1 MATNGRGLKR
11 VFWLLGVALLAVGT
25 IGWYDRFANG
35 HRNANYGSFVTW
47 GLSVAAYVYFMGLS
61 AGSFLISSLV
71 YVFRVKRFENVARLA
86 VFTAVVT
93 LILGLLS
100 IVVDLGHMGRAY
112 RVLLHPNF
120 SSPMAWMIW
129 AYLVY
134 FILLMTQFWLLI
146 RADVARGATNSGF
159 RAAVCRLVAL
169 GSKDT
174 SAESAERDLRRAR
187 VFATIGLPVA
197 LMFPAGVGALFGV
210 VAARPAWHSGLF
222 PVLFLLSAVASGAA
236 LLTVT
241 AAVFQEGWRRNRET
255 VIALGRLTLIA
266 LGLVVVCE
274 VSEFLVGLYGGVPGH
289 VHALGLVLSG
299 QYWWVFWV
307 WQFALGAVVPILLL
321 SMPTRNDPRI
331 VSLAGLLVALGF
343 IGVRLNIVIPSLAG
357 EELSGL
363 SEAFVSSRLQTSYF
377 PSSTEWL
384 LVAGVVGLGLLLF
397 GVGETLIPKSRDDLS
412 SAAEA

>member
-1 MATNGRGLKR
+1 M
-11 VFWLLGVALLAVGT
+11 
-25 IGWYDRFANG
+25 
-35 HRNANYGSFVTW
+35 
-47 GLSVAAYVYFMGLS
+47 
-61 AGSFLISSLV
+61 
-71 YVFRVKRFENVARLA
+71 
-86 VFTAVVT
+86 
-93 LILGLLS
+93 
-100 IVVDLGHMGRAY
+100 
-112 RVLLHPNF
+112 
-120 SSPMAWMIW
+120 
-129 AYLVY
+129 
-134 FILLMTQFWLLI
+134 
-146 RADVARGATNSGF
+146 
-159 RAAVCRLVAL
+159 
-169 GSKDT
+169 
-174 SAESAERDLRRAR
+174 
-187 VFATIGLPVA
+187 
-197 LMFPAGVGALFGV
+197 
-210 VAARPAWHSGLF
+210 
-222 PVLFLLSAVASGAA
+222 
-236 LLTVT
+236 
-241 AAVFQEGWRRNRET
+241 
-255 VIALGRLTLIA
+255 
-266 LGLVVVCE
+266 CE

>member
-1 MATNGRGLKR
+1 MNGRGLKR
-11 VFWLLGVALLAVGT
+11 VFWLLGIVLFAVGL

-47 GLSVAAYVYFMGLS
+47 GLWVASYVFFMGLS

-93 LILGLLS
+93 LLLGMLS

-112 RVLLHPNF
+112 RVLIHPNF

-134 FILLMTQFWLLI
+134 FLLLMTQFWLLI
-146 RADVARGATNSGF
+146 RADLARGASNGGF
-159 RAAVCRLVAL
+159 RAAACGMLTL
-169 GSKDT
+169 GARDT
-174 SAESAERDLRRAR
+174 SAESAERDLRKAR
-187 VFATIGLPVA
+187 VLAGIGLPVA

-210 VAARPAWHSGLF
+210 VAARPAWNRGLL
-222 PVLFLLSAVASGAA
+222 PVLFILSAVASGAA

-241 AAVFQEGWRRNRET
+241 ATIFQEGWRRNRET
-255 VIALGRLTLIA
+255 VVALGRVVLVA
-266 LGLVVVCE
+266 LALVVLCE
-274 VSEFLVGLYGGVPGH
+274 TSEFLVGLYGGVPGH

-299 QYWWVFWV
+299 PYWWVFWV
-307 WQFALGAVVPILLL
+307 WQLALGAVIPILLL
-321 SMPTRNDPRI
+321 SLPTRNDPRW
-331 VSLAGLLVALGF
+331 VSLAGLLVAVGF
-343 IGVRLNIVIPSLAG
+343 VGVRLNIVIPSLAG
-357 EELSGL
+357 EELRGL

-384 LVAGVVGLGLLLF
+384 LMAGVVGLGLLLF
-397 GVGETLIPKSRDDLS
+397 GVGETLLPKSSDELS
-412 SAAEA
+412 TAAEA